1 MYGAKP
7 KYIEVAKAPIS
18 DKRNIV
24 ISNCSTG
31 GYTIAQQ
38 SLIEEGDIKT
48 WMFYRGAIKVK
59 DLEHLYNVRDALNIA
74 IKKIEE
80 QIEEEKAWDDVLSKT
95 DDEAS

>member
-7 KYIEVAKAPIS
+7 QYKEVSKAPIS

-24 ISNCSTG
+24 ISSCSSG

-38 SLIEEGDIKT
+38 SLIQEGDKKT
-48 WMFYRGAIKVK
+48 YMFYRGAISIK
-59 DLEHLYNVRDALNIA
+59 DLEHLYNVRDAINIA

-80 QIEEEKAWDDVLSKT
+80 QIEEDKAWDDAISET
-95 DDEAS
+95 E

>member
-7 KYIEVAKAPIS
+7 KYKTIAKAPIS
-18 DKRNIV
+18 DKRNMV

-38 SLIEEGDIKT
+38 SLVEEGESET
-48 WMFYRGAIKVK
+48 WMFYKGAINIK

-80 QIEEEKAWDDVLSKT
+80 QIEEEKAWDDLI
-95 DDEAS
+95 EE